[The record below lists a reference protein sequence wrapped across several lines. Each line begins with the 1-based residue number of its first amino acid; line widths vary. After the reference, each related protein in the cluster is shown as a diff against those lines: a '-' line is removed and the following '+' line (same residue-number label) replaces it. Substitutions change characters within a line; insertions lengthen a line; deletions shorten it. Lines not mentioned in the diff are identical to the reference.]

1 LSELISPG
9 VQVILVSLVLS
20 FALVTVLSPL
30 LLWWYRRRVA
40 HWMRQGRAGDEP
52 AVTTQAE
59 PPGPPPRWVRLPG
72 QLATAA
78 TSSLPADS
86 DARAPGQLRLVAGH
100 AASGGVCALLLT
112 AAFCSLYAQYLS
124 AAMVAAVLLA
134 ALVPTA
140 ALVLVLMSASARQ
153 RVLSAAAAGALLWM
167 LPGEL
172 RGLASSLY
180 LVFVL
185 VPLGLLLVFG
195 LRFWRGVAPMV
206 LVVSLAASTL
216 AVTMA
221 LMASRSLGL
230 SLEMVSGWRLAGLIV
245 GAWLGYRALQALQRA
260 FDAGRLSDLDL
271 FTDIWW
277 LALLLVQATVLAV
290 MAKNPA
296 YLALVAAYPLMV
308 GVRRALWR
316 SWPLAK
322 PEAAARPLLLLR
334 VFSEESRMEA
344 LFDRLEQQWRHIGPI
359 HMIAG
364 WDLALRNIGPND
376 FVAFVAG
383 RLRSQFVGNT
393 QQLQARLQSLPTQRD
408 ADGRFRVSHFWC
420 HSHTWKPAMRAL
432 AARSHAVL
440 MDLRGFNGDREG
452 CCYELL
458 HLARHAPEMPVLLLI
473 DSPEVYAELQRLLG
487 GVESAS
493 AAWMVA
499 DVASDTAVLP
509 PLWLERLAAGPAPA
523 TPLRS

>member
-1 LSELISPG
+1 MSPA
-9 VQVILVSLVLS
+9 VQLILVSLPLS

-40 HWMRQGRAGDEP
+40 HWMRHGRAGDEP
-52 AVTTQAE
+52 AVTTQTD

-78 TSSLPADS
+78 TSPLPA
-86 DARAPGQLRLVAGH
+86 APRAPGQLRLVVGH

-112 AAFCSLYAQYLS
+112 AAFFSHYPQYLS
-124 AAMVAAVLLA
+124 AATVAAVLLT

-140 ALVLVLMSASARQ
+140 TLVLVLLSASTRQ
-153 RVLSAAAAGALLWM
+153 RVLSAAAAGALLWL
-167 LPGEL
+167 LPSDL
-172 RGLASSLY
+172 QSLASSLY
-180 LVFVL
+180 QVFVFL
-185 VPLGLLLVFG
+185 PLGLLLVSG

-206 LVVSLAASTL
+206 LVVSLAACAL
-216 AVTMA
+216 AVA
-221 LMASRSLGL
+221 AVLLASHILGL
-230 SLEMVSGWRLAGLIV
+230 ETVWGGRLAGLIV

-260 FDAGRLSDLDL
+260 FDAGRFSDLEL

-290 MAKNPA
+290 MADNPG
-296 YLALVAAYPLMV
+296 YLALVAAYPLML

-316 SWPLAK
+316 SWPQAK

-364 WDLALRNIGPND
+364 WDLALRNIGPSD

-383 RLRSQFVGNT
+383 RLRSQFVSNT
-393 QQLQARLQSLPTQRD
+393 QQLQARLQSLPLLRD

-420 HSHTWKPAMRAL
+420 HSHTWKPTMRAL

-458 HLARHAPEMPVLLLI
+458 HLARHAPEMPVLLLV

-499 DVASDTAVLP
+499 DVASDTAVLA
-509 PLWLERLAAGPAPA
+509 PLWLERLAAGPAPV
-523 TPLRS
+523 TTQRS

>member
-1 LSELISPG
+1 MSELISPG

-40 HWMRQGRAGDEP
+40 HWMSQGRADDE
-52 AVTTQAE
+52 AAATTQAD
-59 PPGPPPRWVRLPG
+59 PPGPPPRWVRLSG

-78 TSSLPADS
+78 TSSLPAGPHTWS
-86 DARAPGQLRLVAGH
+86 PGQLRLVAGH
-100 AASGGVCALLLT
+100 AASGGICALLLT
-112 AAFCSLYAQYLS
+112 VAFCSLFSQYLS
-124 AAMVAAVLLA
+124 ATMVATVLLA

-140 ALVLVLMSASARQ
+140 ALVLVLLSTSTRQ

-167 LPGEL
+167 LPGDSQS
-172 RGLASSLY
+172 LASSLY
-180 LVFVL
+180 LLFVL
-185 VPLGLLLVFG
+185 APLGLLVVFG

-206 LVVSLAASTL
+206 LVVSLAASAL

-221 LMASRSLGL
+221 LLGSRGLGL
-230 SLEMVSGWRLAGLIV
+230 ETVWGWRLAGLIA

-260 FDAGRLSDLDL
+260 FDAGRFSDLDL
-271 FTDIWW
+271 FIDTWW

-290 MAKNPA
+290 MAENPA
-296 YLALVAAYPLMV
+296 YLALVAAYPLVV

-316 SWPLAK
+316 TLPLAK

-334 VFSEESRMEA
+334 VFSKEGRMEA
-344 LFDRLEQQWRHIGPI
+344 LFDRIEQQWRHIGPI

-364 WDLALRNIGPND
+364 WDLALRNIGPSD

-383 RLRSQFVGNT
+383 RLRSQFISSA
-393 QQLQARLQSLPTQRD
+393 QQLQERLQSLPTQRD

-420 HSHTWKPAMRAL
+420 HSHTWQPTMRAL

-458 HLARHAPEMPVLLLI
+458 HLARHAPEMPVLLLV

-499 DVASDTAVLP
+499 DVASDKPVLP
-509 PLWLERLAAGPAPA
+509 PAWLERLSAGPA
-523 TPLRS
+523 TRS